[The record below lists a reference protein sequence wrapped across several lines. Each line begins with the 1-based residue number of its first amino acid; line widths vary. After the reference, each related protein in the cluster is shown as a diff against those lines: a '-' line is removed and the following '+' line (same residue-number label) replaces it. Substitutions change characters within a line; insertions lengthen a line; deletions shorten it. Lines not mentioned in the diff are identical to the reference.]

1 MSRQELVQW
10 VNELLQTEIS
20 KVEECGKGAIYCQIM
35 DSIYG
40 DVPMSKVKFNVKAE
54 YEFLNNY
61 KVLQGVFNRHKID
74 RQIPVEKLVKCRFQ
88 DNLEFLQY
96 CKKHWD
102 ANWSGQEYDAV
113 GRRAGRVA
121 TVPST
126 APGST
131 PNATSGRTSVQSQTS
146 GRSSVVR
153 SRPSVAS
160 GAAGSVGVGA
170 GAGAGTGA
178 GSLSGASGR
187 ASVSRRPGASGSSQA
202 SSAALAKAQQQ
213 IATLEADAVEYQQ
226 VLEGLETERNFY
238 FNKLREIEVLVQE
251 NAEQMDTVQVE
262 GMIREIQT
270 ILYSTE
276 EGFQVP
282 EEEEVF

>member
-131 PNATSGRTSVQSQTS
+131 PNAT
-146 GRSSVVR
+146 
-153 SRPSVAS
+153 
-160 GAAGSVGVGA
+160 
-170 GAGAGTGA
+170 
-178 GSLSGASGR
+178 LSGASGR

-282 EEEEVF
+282 E

>member
-10 VNELLQTEIS
+10 VNELLATEIS
-20 KVEECGKGAIYCQIM
+20 KVEECGKGAIYCQIL

-121 TVPST
+121 TVAGPAS
-126 APGST
+126 A
-131 PNATSGRTSVQSQTS
+131 ASGRTSVQSQASGTS

-153 SRPSVAS
+153 SRP
-160 GAAGSVGVGA
+160 AGTGA
-170 GAGAGTGA
+170 GAGAG
-178 GSLSGASGR
+178 SGASGR
-187 ASVSRRPGASGSSQA
+187 ASVSGVGGVGAPGGARRPTMGNA
-202 SSAALAKAQQQ
+202 SSALTKAQQQ

-251 NAEQMDTVQVE
+251 NAEQMDQVQVE

>member
-20 KVEECGKGAIYCQIM
+20 KVEECGKGAIYCQIL

-121 TVPST
+121 TVSSIGA
-126 APGST
+126 APAGG
-131 PNATSGRTSVQSQTS
+131 AGLTSGRTSVQSQTS

-153 SRPSVAS
+153 SRPSM
-160 GAAGSVGVGA
+160 AA
-170 GAGAGTGA
+170 TTTP
-178 GSLSGASGR
+178 ASGR
-187 ASVSRRPGASGSSQA
+187 NSVSRRPMAGAGGSQVSN
-202 SSAALAKAQQQ
+202 AALTKAQQQ

-251 NAEQMDTVQVE
+251 NAEQMDQVQVE

>member
-1 MSRQELVQW
+1 MHRTVHKPDAKKKSQLVILQTPFNDMSRQELVQW

-160 GAAGSVGVGA
+160 GPRARLVLALEPEPEPELEVCRGLRVEPVSVGV
-170 GAGAGTGA
+170 
-178 GSLSGASGR
+178 LVPPGR
-187 ASVSRRPGASGSSQA
+187 LKHRRP
-202 SSAALAKAQQQ
+202 L
-213 IATLEADAVEYQQ
+213 
-226 VLEGLETERNFY
+226 
-238 FNKLREIEVLVQE
+238 
-251 NAEQMDTVQVE
+251 
-262 GMIREIQT
+262 
-270 ILYSTE
+270 
-276 EGFQVP
+276 
-282 EEEEVF
+282 

>member
-10 VNELLQTEIS
+10 VNELLATDIS
-20 KVEECGKGAIYCQIM
+20 KVEECGKGAIYCQIL

-121 TVPST
+121 SSVSANAPNSGAISG
-126 APGST
+126 APGTTSS
-131 PNATSGRTSVQSQTS
+131 NAGTGRTSVQS

-153 SRPSVAS
+153 SRPTPAAAPTGGRTSVRRS
-160 GAAGSVGVGA
+160 VVPGSTPAAA
-170 GAGAGTGA
+170 NKE
-178 GSLSGASGR
+178 L
-187 ASVSRRPGASGSSQA
+187 Q
-202 SSAALAKAQQQ
+202 KAQAQ
-213 IATLEADAVEYQQ
+213 IQTLEADAVEYQQ

-251 NAEQMDTVQVE
+251 NAEQMDQVQVE

>member
-1 MSRQELVQW
+1 M
-10 VNELLQTEIS
+10 TEIS
-20 KVEECGKGAIYCQIM
+20 KVEECGKGAIYCQIL

-102 ANWSGQEYDAV
+102 ANWSGHEYDAV

-121 TVPST
+121 TISGGAT
-126 APGST
+126 SSGGAGGGAGAGGAGGSV
-131 PNATSGRTSVQSQTS
+131 SGRTSVQSQTS

-153 SRPSVAS
+153 SRPAGGVA
-160 GAAGSVGVGA
+160 GGLGGA
-170 GAGAGTGA
+170 G
-178 GSLSGASGR
+178 GASGR
-187 ASVSRRPGASGSSQA
+187 TSVSGTGRRPTMGSGM
-202 SSAALAKAQQQ
+202 SANSANSALTKAQQQ

-251 NAEQMDTVQVE
+251 NAEQMDQVQVE

>member
-10 VNELLQTEIS
+10 VNELLATEIS
-20 KVEECGKGAIYCQIM
+20 KVEECGKGAIYCQIL

-121 TVPST
+121 TVAGPPS
-126 APGST
+126 A
-131 PNATSGRTSVQSQTS
+131 ASGRTSVQSQTS

-153 SRPSVAS
+153 SRPVGQAG
-160 GAAGSVGVGA
+160 GA
-170 GAGAGTGA
+170 
-178 GSLSGASGR
+178 GASGR
-187 ASVSRRPGASGSSQA
+187 ASVSGVGAPGVGGVGAAPRRTMGNATMGTSP
-202 SSAALAKAQQQ
+202 ALTKAQQQ

-251 NAEQMDTVQVE
+251 NAEQMDQVQVE